1 MRRNGLTEPDR
12 LMGPTRP
19 GPAEQ
24 PPHAAGARCCASG
37 VPWIAPKSW
46 SAAQDRPASSQQQ
59 AGHGTAGR
67 CSSGRTRGHG
77 WRIAGRSLVTGG
89 FLLCG
94 WLVTSAGHAAAA
106 ETATPA
112 APHDLV
118 TAASPA
124 VGSGTIRPVLASTA
138 SLPGRP
144 SPGSQRP
151 ASTLLALPS
160 FPGQAGVGA
169 GNQIV
174 HSVGRRLTRP
184 AAIVTPTGWLTHAVT
199 TAATPAVRTAAA
211 PVSAVAS
218 QPGRPPTPAVTPAPP
233 AAARPAP
240 ANATAPP
247 ASVSSAPAAIPLAAR
262 PGTLVGSCA
271 ASELIDEIGTAGS
284 SLAAPLLQGLDGQT
298 AGGMLPGAATL
309 PALVSKPVAGI
320 PGAAIPGAAGETT
333 IVPAGVNPGG
343 VSQPAGALPDGQPL
357 MRMASL
363 SVAGPARAGHP
374 AAAAATLAPIPAA
387 AAQLTASWA
396 RQAVQQDA
404 GTQQPAI
411 PHRTVPGS
419 GKPGS
424 GAATQTDP
432 VPAGGAAG
440 AAQVAAHVPSG
451 SGRPNPA
458 GWLIRMRMS
467 RSPAGLQRADD
478 PAVSPD

>member
-1 MRRNGLTEPDR
+1 
-12 LMGPTRP
+12 
-19 GPAEQ
+19 
-24 PPHAAGARCCASG
+24 
-37 VPWIAPKSW
+37 VPWIAPQSW
-46 SAAQDRPASSQQQ
+46 PAAQNRPASSQQQ
-59 AGHGTAGR
+59 AGHGTTGR

-77 WRIAGRSLVTGG
+77 WRIAGRGLVTGG

-106 ETATPA
+106 ETAAPA

-118 TAASPA
+118 TAASPTA
-124 VGSGTIRPVLASTA
+124 GSGITRPALSSAA
-138 SLPGRP
+138 SLPGGP
-144 SPGSQRP
+144 SLGGQRP

-160 FPGQAGVGA
+160 FPGQAGAGA

-174 HSVGRRLTRP
+174 HSVGRRLARP
-184 AAIVTPTGWLTHAVT
+184 AVVT
-199 TAATPAVRTAAA
+199 TTGRLARAVASATPASATPASATPASATPAV
-211 PVSAVAS
+211 SAVTS
-218 QPGRPPTPAVTPAPP
+218 QPGPMTPAVTPARP

-247 ASVSSAPAAIPLAAR
+247 AAVSSAPAAIPLAAR
-262 PGTLVGSCA
+262 PGAQATSSA
-271 ASELIDEIGTAGS
+271 AAELIDEICTAGS
-284 SLAAPLLQGLDGQT
+284 SLAAPLLQG
-298 AGGMLPGAATL
+298 AGGQPAGGLLPGAATL
-309 PALVSKPVAGI
+309 PALVSKRVAGI
-320 PGAAIPGAAGETT
+320 PGAAGGTT

-343 VSQPAGALPDGQPL
+343 VSQPAGVLPGSQPL
-357 MRMASL
+357 MRMAPH
-363 SVAGPARAGHP
+363 SVAGPARAGHL
-374 AAAAATLAPIPAA
+374 AAAAATLVPIPAA
-387 AAQLTASWA
+387 AAQLTAGWA
-396 RQAVQQDA
+396 RQAVQRDA

-440 AAQVAAHVPSG
+440 AAQMLAHVPSG